1 MNFLESGFD
10 GEHVVNLKI
19 APHALI
25 VDIVLQ
31 GLRDFRRL
39 LGQLLRE
46 ICERGDCHAEFVIKL
61 VDYGVIAPLDEVP
74 EVRQWKFDVA
84 ALSRLQKALRLQRD
98 LKLNLPGLAMSL
110 ELLDEVQDMRRE
122 VDRLNQRIRQ
132 LMGE

>member
-1 MNFLESGFD
+1 MTSKDRILTVEVTDTD
-10 GEHVVNLKI
+10 GST
-19 APHALI
+19 
-25 VDIVLQ
+25 
-31 GLRDFRRL
+31 FS
-39 LGQLLRE
+39 LRE

-74 EVRQWKFDVA
+74 EMRQWQFDVA
-84 ALSRLQKALRLQRD
+84 ALSRLRTALRLQRD

>member
-1 MNFLESGFD
+1 MTSKDRILTVEVTDTD
-10 GEHVVNLKI
+10 GST
-19 APHALI
+19 
-25 VDIVLQ
+25 
-31 GLRDFRRL
+31 FS
-39 LGQLLRE
+39 LRE

-74 EVRQWKFDVA
+74 EMRQWQFDVA
-84 ALSRLQKALRLQRD
+84 ALSRLRKALRLQRD